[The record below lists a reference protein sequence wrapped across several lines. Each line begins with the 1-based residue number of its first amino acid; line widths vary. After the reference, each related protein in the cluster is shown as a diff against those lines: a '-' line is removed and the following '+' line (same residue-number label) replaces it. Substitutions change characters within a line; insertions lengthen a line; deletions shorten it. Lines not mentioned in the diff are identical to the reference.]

1 MGTPPSCPNQK
12 VRERKREK
20 RNEGKREKKRGI
32 SSFCRGTDQSLEN
45 TDSYPAFLDVFRL
58 YEILFGAGWLDISRE
73 ACRIGSGDKTS
84 DLSSRERKRARRIK
98 GQKKKKKKKR
108 KKKRKRR
115 EGRGGGKTAEAVE
128 RSSRELRIFWGLS
141 TDLIGFLGGGPRLVA
156 SATSLDSSPRQVQ

>member
-1 MGTPPSCPNQK
+1 MHSFHGNSAFLPKREPESS
-12 VRERKREK
+12 RERERERERETK
-20 RNEGKREKKRGI
+20 DGKREKKRGI

-98 GQKKKKKKKR
+98 GQKKKKKKK
-108 KKKRKRR
+108 KKKRRR
-115 EGRGGGKTAEAVE
+115 EGRGGCKTAEAVE
-128 RSSRELRIFWGLS
+128 RARGSSESFGDCRPI
-141 TDLIGFLGGGPRLVA
+141 
-156 SATSLDSSPRQVQ
+156 